1 MKPIFIV
8 PGRNCFRNLRLHLH
22 SQVIGKQKVFGIGFG
37 DFAQSQ
43 DSGEHGS
50 GGMGEQSVHAV
61 LGDRQLSV
69 IKILDMD
76 RQAIGEGREAW
87 REFSLRSHHRSAPI
101 RKIEAGD
108 VLAKQFSVLGAGAS
122 KR

>member
-1 MKPIFIV
+1 
-8 PGRNCFRNLRLHLH
+8 
-22 SQVIGKQKVFGIGFG
+22 
-37 DFAQSQ
+37 
-43 DSGEHGS
+43 
-50 GGMGEQSVHAV
+50 MGEQSVHAV

-87 REFSLRSHHRSAPI
+87 REFSLRSYHRSAPI

-108 VLAKQFSVLGAGAS
+108 VLAKQSSVLGAGAS